1 MPQSQPTF
9 TLQDLKAAIPERCF
23 KPALARSMAY
33 LGFDLILIAGL
44 YAVLASGPAW
54 FIEWPVIFL
63 IGTLLW
69 SLFVIGHDAGHGAFS
84 SNRTLN
90 SLIGILVHGAILVP
104 YRGWQRSH
112 ALHHMKTGHL
122 QEEEVFRP
130 ARQGE
135 DTLFRKIIFRSGIFV
150 LIGWPMYKLGIRNL
164 TTYKPVTG
172 SHYLPQSDLYTK
184 SVRVS
189 WYLGLLALIGF
200 LSLYIALGMMFGWGF
215 FAKYILAP
223 YLIYGA
229 WLTFVTYMQH
239 VDPDV
244 PVYDRKD
251 WTRLKGA
258 LATVDRD
265 YGPFNWLTHNIGNL
279 HVVHH
284 LFPTIPHYRLHEAT
298 EAIKPILGSHYRQSK
313 GFVLAEFV
321 RCQLRC
327 HFVTPAEGHE
337 RYESAYGF
345 LRKTSPVSQDPAAMV
360 QPLGFE
366 PRTSGSTNRRSN
378 QLS

>member
-1 MPQSQPTF
+1 MPAKDLPF
-9 TLQDLKAAIPERCF
+9 TVQDLHAAIPKRCF
-23 KPALARSMAY
+23 QPSTGRAFAY
-33 LGFDLILIAGL
+33 LIFDLALIAGL
-44 YAVLASGPAW
+44 YFSLTLTNAW
-54 FIEWPVIFL
+54 YIEWPIIFL

-69 SLFVIGHDAGHGAFS
+69 SLFVIGHDAGHGSFS
-84 SNRTLN
+84 SSRTVN
-90 SLIGILVHGAILVP
+90 TIVGILVHGAILVP

-122 QEEEVFRP
+122 QQEEVFRP
-130 ARQGE
+130 TREGQ

-164 TTYKPVTG
+164 TTYKPITG

-184 SVRVS
+184 SVRTS
-189 WYLGLLALIGF
+189 WYVGLAVLAAF
-200 LSLYIALGMMFGWGF
+200 LTLYISLGVIFGWGF
-215 FAKYILAP
+215 LAKYILAP

-244 PVYDRKD
+244 SVYDATD

-258 LATVDRD
+258 LSSVDRN

-284 LFPTIPHYRLHEAT
+284 IFPTIPHYRLQEAT
-298 EAIKPILGSHYRQSK
+298 DAIKPILGVHYLSSDR
-313 GFVLAEFV
+313 FVVTEFV
-321 RCQLRC
+321 SSQLRC
-327 HFVTPAEGHE
+327 HFVVPDDGFE
-337 RYESAYGF
+337 RYGSAYKW
-345 LRKTSPVSQDPAAMV
+345 LKD
-360 QPLGFE
+360 
-366 PRTSGSTNRRSN
+366 SN
-378 QLS
+378 